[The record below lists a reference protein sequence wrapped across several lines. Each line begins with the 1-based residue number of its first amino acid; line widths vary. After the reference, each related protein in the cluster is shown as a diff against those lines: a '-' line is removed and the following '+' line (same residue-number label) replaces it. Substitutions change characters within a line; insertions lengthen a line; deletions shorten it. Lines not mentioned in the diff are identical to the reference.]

1 MSKMIPSAVIH
12 CTNKEELTKTLTEL
26 EELKFR
32 WNGDGKKPTEVE
44 LEAPT
49 FIHTYVNGNSRTIR
63 YAASCSYSC
72 ITCSEQV
79 STKELL
85 SMCGVTL

>member
-1 MSKMIPSAVIH
+1 MSKMIPSAVIY
-12 CTNKEELTKTLTEL
+12 CANKEELDKTLTEL

-32 WNGDGKKPTEVE
+32 WNGDGKKPTMVK
-44 LEAPT
+44 LEAPI
-49 FIHTYVNGNSRTIR
+49 FIHTYVNGDARVIR
-63 YAASCSYSC
+63 YAASCSYTC

-85 SMCGVTL
+85 SMYGVTL